1 MCWPKRRAIWPFRR
15 PRRWMPT
22 FTRSET
28 HGSAERSGVRS
39 RLSGRQ
45 RGDLCDRAH
54 RTLLHCT
61 GTTLA
66 SRAYRAGIPSAIPQ
80 ESLCNRRFLP
90 SPQPSPC
97 KGEGGEGASPQPSPC
112 KGEGAIIP
120 QELLWLCT
128 RNDAS
133 TLAVDASTLDAMR
146 SAHRTRMETRG
157 VSTSAVV
164 GGEVASLKGIRI
176 SMTAPHSKQAPLT
189 VALLGP
195 IEVRIHGRPWPRT
208 HSPKSLWILALLIL
222 HHDRAVQRDWLAET
236 LWPDSSPQQAL
247 ANLRVNLS
255 HLRKALGDEQ
265 ARLQSPTPQTL
276 RLDLAG
282 AEVDLLTFD
291 AAIKRGGP
299 RALKEA
305 VALYRP

>member
-97 KGEGGEGASPQPSPC
+97 KGEGGEEASPRPSPC

-120 QELLWLCT
+120 QVLLWLCT
-128 RNDAS
+128 SISAS
-133 TLAVDASTLDAMR
+133 RLASRPHDLASRPHDSR
-146 SAHRTRMETRG
+146 PPTRG
-157 VSTSAVV
+157 
-164 GGEVASLKGIRI
+164 GIRI
-176 SMTAPHSKQAPLT
+176 APSYLN
-189 VALLGP
+189 LW
-195 IEVRIHGRPWPRT
+195 GR
-208 HSPKSLWILALLIL
+208 LA
-222 HHDRAVQRDWLAET
+222 T
-236 LWPDSSPQQAL
+236 
-247 ANLRVNLS
+247 
-255 HLRKALGDEQ
+255 
-265 ARLQSPTPQTL
+265 QSPL
-276 RLDLAG
+276 S
-282 AEVDLLTFD
+282 
-291 AAIKRGGP
+291 AAVYGP
-299 RALKEA
+299 RN
-305 VALYRP
+305 